1 MTIHDDISHSNEH
14 GGSAHFID
22 NKEQFLRKT
31 GHVKAHSESRV
42 VNSVTIAV
50 SHGKTKESEIRMNS
64 EMTPYTLRITGTLT
78 KIYISHTCKVESLP
92 LDNTLMMSFET
103 FSVYYGSGD
112 RRRRICRS

>member
-50 SHGKTKESEIRMNS
+50 GHVKTKESEIHMNS
-64 EMTPYTLRITGTLT
+64 EMMPYTFRITGTLT
-78 KIYISHTCKVESLP
+78 EIYISHTCRVESLT
-92 LDNTLMMSFET
+92 LDN
-103 FSVYYGSGD
+103 
-112 RRRRICRS
+112 

>member
-31 GHVKAHSESRV
+31 GHVKPYSESKV

-50 SHGKTKESEIRMNS
+50 GHVNSKESKINMNS
-64 EMTPYTLRITGTLT
+64 EMMPYTFRITGTLT
-78 KIYISHTCKVESLP
+78 EIYISYTCRVECH
-92 LDNTLMMSFET
+92 
-103 FSVYYGSGD
+103 
-112 RRRRICRS
+112 IKQ

>member
-42 VNSVTIAV
+42 VSSVAIAV
-50 SHGKTKESEIRMNS
+50 GHVETKESEIYINS
-64 EMTPYTLRITGTLT
+64 KMMPYTLTITGTLT
-78 KIYISHTCKVESLP
+78 AKSISYTCSSSLT
-92 LDNTLMMSFET
+92 LRNKLMM
-103 FSVYYGSGD
+103 
-112 RRRRICRS
+112 